1 MIAPGIFPSEMSAG
15 PATMDEKNRNRLP
28 PQIPETEIPLKQP
41 GDEQD
46 MAAAILYLAGVG
58 GKYLNGNVVVVD
70 GGRLGVQPAVY

>member
-1 MIAPGIFPSEMSAG
+1 MRQDMDVARMAAALGTPSLKYRSFGNEAV
-15 PATMDEKNRNRLP
+15 R
-28 PQIPETEIPLKQP
+28 KQP

-58 GKYLNGNVVVVD
+58 GKYLNGNVIVVD